1 MADFHTFYG
10 NWVSGFYRTRIEA
23 EWTNVTESGFTL
35 TVRTYVEIAEY
46 YHDDG
51 SNFSGRANPGNGY
64 GSWVAGASGYLYGP
78 TSLLLTSKSTYIT
91 RTHAQQY
98 ISVYGETTNT
108 LNPAYA
114 GPSTAS
120 GSVGCSPKSSYAVTF
135 NANGGTGAP
144 AAQTKWYGETLTIS
158 ATKPTRS
165 GYIFRGWAT
174 SSTATTATYQPGAS
188 YTTNAALSLYAVWQQ
203 GTYTITYAA
212 NGGSST
218 PASQTKTHGVAITL
232 RPAISRANGTTSYT
246 VSYSIN
252 YSGGTNPSS
261 GTATKTTKYTFAGWK
276 ATNGTV
282 YAGGA
287 SYTTDAATTMT
298 AQWTSN
304 SSTTSVT
311 LPTPTRT
318 GYTFQGWWTASTGG
332 TKVGNGGATYTPTAS
347 TTLHAHWAI
356 IVYTVSYNANGGSG
370 APASQSK
377 NHGTNIT
384 LSSTQPTR
392 SGYTF
397 LGWSTNSTGTGTAYA
412 SGATY
417 STNANATLYAV
428 WVGVQVTSLTAYRSN
443 SAGTRSDSGTYGY
456 IAAGYKA
463 IGTIAGTVTLT
474 ATANGVDVSSQLANR
489 SGSKTA
495 TADYSATAT
504 GAVGGSYDEATAV
517 NVVAT
522 ATFSVSYGGSTRT
535 VTAQRIATIPKT
547 FRLLD
552 ALAGGTGLAIGT
564 VATLASTFEVGI
576 ATLFNNV
583 VDVLQTNISRD
594 VANVDA
600 RDGDRPLRFVD
611 SARRVMSYVNAHKTN
626 NSTANF
632 LRLTA
637 VGPSGSNTAS
647 LYVSASDSDKQLTT
661 DCEWRTQVTANTT
674 AIMVKDTRFDR
685 DGANPS
691 ADVWSAV
698 HGFQDKDGENLGYLQ
713 TYQTTAGWT
722 GLNIQCFAEADN
734 GTQQSNYIRLAV
746 AKDGNKAYSVSD
758 AAAFRTAINAQVAGS
773 YATTNVGGYIN
784 ALSSTSTQQWY
795 IHGKVNNSSNTAR
808 HEHDTWLVM
817 NNGGP
822 SCWDATASATIWQAL
837 TNQQGLSSATGT
849 ANTQLNALTWR
860 WFVVGGMH
868 IAFAHGTTKTL
879 AVNTALGNGYY
890 QSGGITVPIPS
901 GIGFTAAPYG
911 VLCNMGSGIT
921 SGPSTKGSWSK
932 TQVLVDA
939 MCTAT
944 RTGSS
949 YDIDLVVW
957 GV

>member
-108 LNPAYA
+108 FNPAYA
-114 GPSTAS
+114 GPSNAS

-135 NANGGTGAP
+135 NANGGNGAP

-165 GYIFRGWAT
+165 GYIFKGWAT
-174 SSTATTATYQPGAS
+174 SASATTATYQPGAS
-188 YTTNAALSLYAVWQQ
+188 YTTNAPLALYAVWQQ
-203 GTYTITYAA
+203 GTYTIAYAA

-218 PASQTKTHGVAITL
+218 PASQTKTHGVALTL
-232 RPAISRANGTTSYT
+232 RPAISRANGTTNYT

-298 AQWTSN
+298 AQWTSS

-347 TTLHAHWAI
+347 TTLHAHWSI
-356 IVYTVSYNANGGSG
+356 IVYAVSYSANGGSG

-377 NHGTNIT
+377 NHGTSIT

-397 LGWSTNSTGTGTAYA
+397 LGWSTNKTGTGTAYA
-412 SGATY
+412 PGGTY
-417 STNANATLYAV
+417 STNASATLYAV

-443 SAGTRSDSGTYGY
+443 SAGTRSDAGTYGHLS
-456 IAAGYKA
+456 AGWKA
-463 IGTIAGTVTLT
+463 LGTIAGTLTVT
-474 ATANGVDVSSQLANR
+474 ATANGSSVTLAGG

-495 TADYSATAT
+495 TADLTGTAT
-504 GAVGGSYDEATAV
+504 STFGGSYAESTAV

-522 ATFSVSYGGSTRT
+522 ATLSVTYGGSTRT
-535 VTAQRIATIPKT
+535 VTAQRIATIPKV

-564 VATLASTFEVGI
+564 VATLANTLEIGI
-576 ATLFNNV
+576 QTVARNSIRIFDSRFLIGAA
-583 VDVLQTNISRD
+583 LQESVYSLAMGHADRNGENIGYSQ
-594 VANVDA
+594 A
-600 RDGDRPLRFVD
+600 RQLTDGTIGYAITAINKKSD
-611 SARRVMSYVNAHKTN
+611 
-626 NSTANF
+626 NSTVTNSIVA
-632 LRLTA
+632 L
-637 VGPSGSNTAS
+637 VG
-647 LYVSASDSDKQLTT
+647 T
-661 DCEWRTQVTANTT
+661 DGTRSYQVG
-674 AIMVKDTRFDR
+674 D
-685 DGANPS
+685 P
-691 ADVWSAV
+691 
-698 HGFQDKDGENLGYLQ
+698 
-713 TYQTTAGWT
+713 
-722 GLNIQCFAEADN
+722 
-734 GTQQSNYIRLAV
+734 
-746 AKDGNKAYSVSD
+746 
-758 AAAFRTAINAQVAGS
+758 AAFRTAINAQTAGS
-773 YATTNVGGYIN
+773 YVTYPSGANSVINTPGGTTQAFSLYSTVVNTANTTLNGKRLGLFMNNANIALYNSTDSEWLWTAYTTKNKPTYADLGTVPIANGGTGATTVANARKALFGTNLNASAQYLIAITDNWESGGYIQFAN
-784 ALSSTSTQQWY
+784 A
-795 IHGKVNNSSNTAR
+795 
-808 HEHDTWLVM
+808 
-817 NNGGP
+817 
-822 SCWDATASATIWQAL
+822 
-837 TNQQGLSSATGT
+837 SATGT

-860 WFVVGGMH
+860 YFKFGTMLF
-868 IAFAHGTTKTL
+868 AFAHGTTKTL
-879 AVNTALGNGYY
+879 AVSTAVGSMYY

-901 GIGFTAAPYG
+901 SIGFTAAPYG
-911 VLCNMGSGIT
+911 VLCQMDNLISC
-921 SGPSTKGSWSK
+921 GPSGKSSWTK
-932 TQVLVDA
+932 TQVKVDA
-939 MCTAT
+939 WSAT
-944 RTGSS
+944 SRASS
-949 YDIDLVVW
+949 GYEINLVVW